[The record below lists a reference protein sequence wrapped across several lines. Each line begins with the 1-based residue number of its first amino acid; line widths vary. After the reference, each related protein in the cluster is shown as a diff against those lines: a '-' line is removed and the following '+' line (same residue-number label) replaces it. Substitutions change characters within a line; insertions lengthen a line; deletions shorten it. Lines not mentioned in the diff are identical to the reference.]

1 MPAMFSS
8 PPTAPTAPQQP
19 SLSMG
24 SKPPPQTAIQQTTAA
39 IASVPVVGTVFTLVF
54 GDENAAEK
62 KATTEADA
70 ALTQIETVPEFNCVI
85 VLVKRMIGTLE
96 KFKCNEIPAKQ
107 FRIMMMQVRRLTILE
122 YHFTG
127 FMPPNAL

>member
-1 MPAMFSS
+1 
-8 PPTAPTAPQQP
+8 
-19 SLSMG
+19 MG

-54 GDENAAEK
+54 GDENAVEK

-70 ALTQIETVPEFNCVI
+70 ALTQIETVPEFNCLI
-85 VLVKRMIGTLE
+85 VLLKRMIGTLE
-96 KFKCNEIPAKQ
+96 KFKCIEIPAKQ
-107 FRIMMMQVRRLTILE
+107 FRIMMMQVRRLTIVE

-127 FMPPNAL
+127 FMPPVAL

>member
-1 MPAMFSS
+1 
-8 PPTAPTAPQQP
+8 
-19 SLSMG
+19 MG

-54 GDENAAEK
+54 GDENAVEK

-70 ALTQIETVPEFNCVI
+70 ALTQIETVPEFNCLI
-85 VLVKRMIGTLE
+85 VLLKRMIGTLE

-107 FRIMMMQVRRLTILE
+107 FRIMMMQVRRALLLRSQTP
-122 YHFTG
+122 H
-127 FMPPNAL
+127 PNNHAPCLDPSPRRGGA